1 MEKTKYRCPYISDTS
16 KLCEMSVPCRECSQ
30 FSPDYLEKILTTTN
44 NARDE
49 ILLCIDKDHCPH
61 KLWKSSIGYYC
72 GCKQRK
78 TLPVTVARNRPRTI
92 LEA

>member
-1 MEKTKYRCPYISDTS
+1 MKNKVDIVEKFLADN
-16 KLCEMSVPCRECSQ
+16 
-30 FSPDYLEKILTTTN
+30 SPLPVYSSWVDVRAKIMKPAQQTTN

>member
-44 NARDE
+44 NRSDE
-49 ILLCIDKDHCPH
+49 IAWLEQVASYH
-61 KLWKSSIGYYC
+61 KSIGENFHV
-72 GCKQRK
+72 GIILKRLAQ
-78 TLPVTVARNRPRTI
+78 LRTMR
-92 LEA
+92 